1 MIKVRA
7 IGPGD
12 EAAWAPLWR
21 GYLAFYEAAHDEA
34 IARET
39 FRRLNKDPRYFAF
52 VAEVDGRLV
61 GIVHCIVHAT
71 TWTARDYCYLGDL
84 FVDPA
89 ARGRGAARALIE
101 AVYEE
106 ARRRG
111 LARVH
116 WLTHE
121 TNQAARA
128 LYDKLAS
135 YDGFVQYR
143 RKI

>member
-1 MIKVRA
+1 MISVRP
-7 IGPGD
+7 IGPED
-12 EAAWAPLWR
+12 ASAWAPLWR
-21 GYLAFYEAAHDEA
+21 GYLAFYEAAHDET

-39 FRRLNKDPRYFAF
+39 FRRLNEDPRYFAF
-52 VAEVDGRLV
+52 VAEDDGRLV
-61 GIVHCIVHAT
+61 GIVQCVIHAS
-71 TWTARDYCYLGDL
+71 TWTPCDYCYLGDL

-89 ARGRGAARALIE
+89 SRGKGAARALIE

-116 WLTHE
+116 WLTQESNH
-121 TNQAARA
+121 TARK